1 MGVLKGGCA
10 MEAGADSGAGEGA
23 ESTGMGA
30 DANGEFLRCFG
41 RQMKLLREVAGLTQ
55 AQLGERVG
63 YGEAQIAAVEQ
74 GRRIPRPEL
83 VDAVDREVGGR
94 GLLAAMKGEVAKARY
109 PGFFRRF
116 VSLEAE
122 AVELH
127 AYDTHLVNGLLQSEE
142 YMRAVFTMWRPL
154 LDHEVIEQR
163 VAARLD
169 RRKLFSRRPAPLLS
183 FVIEEQVL
191 RRPVGGLAVLRG
203 QLEQLLLHGHERN
216 IEVQVMPMDRDE
228 HAGLGGAFTLM
239 HLEDE
244 RRIGYMEVQEASILY
259 TAPKKVS
266 PLAATYGVL
275 RAQALTP
282 RESLAFIEKLL
293 GEL

>member
-1 MGVLKGGCA
+1 MDA
-10 MEAGADSGAGEGA
+10 A
-23 ESTGMGA
+23 A
-30 DANGEFLRCFG
+30 DAGTDGTEPDSSGQFLRCFG

-74 GRRIPRPEL
+74 GRRIPKPEL
-83 VDAVDREVGGR
+83 VDAVDRVVGAR
-94 GLLAAMKGEVAKARY
+94 GVLVAMKEEVAKVRY
-109 PGFFRRF
+109 PSFFRRF

-127 AYDTHLVNGLLQSEE
+127 AYETHLVNGLLQSEE
-142 YMRAVFTMWRPL
+142 YMRAVFSMWRPL
-154 LDHEVIEQR
+154 LDPEVIEQR
-163 VAARLD
+163 VSARLD

-191 RRPVGGLAVLRG
+191 RRPVGGNDVLRG
-203 QLEQLLLHGHERN
+203 QLEHLLLCGHERN
-216 IEVQVMPMDRDE
+216 VEIQVMPNNRDE
-228 HAGLGGAFTLM
+228 HAGLGGAFTLI
-239 HLEDE
+239 HLEDQ
-244 RRIGYMEVQEASILY
+244 RRMGYIEVQEASILY

-266 PLAATYGVL
+266 PLEATYGVL

-282 RESLAFIEKLL
+282 RESLTFIEKLL

>member
-1 MGVLKGGCA
+1 MD
-10 MEAGADSGAGEGA
+10 AGADAGGT
-23 ESTGMGA
+23 ES
-30 DANGEFLRCFG
+30 DSSVQFLRCFG

-74 GRRIPRPEL
+74 GRRIPKPEL
-83 VDAVDREVGGR
+83 VDAVDRVVEAR
-94 GLLAAMKGEVAKARY
+94 GVLVAMKEEVARARY
-109 PGFFRRF
+109 PSFFRRF

-122 AVELH
+122 AAELH
-127 AYDTHLVNGLLQSEE
+127 AYDIHLINGLLQSED

-154 LDHEVIEQR
+154 LDHEVVEQR
-163 VAARLD
+163 VAARLE
-169 RRKLFSRRPAPLLS
+169 RRKLFLRRPAPLLS

-191 RRPVGGLAVLRG
+191 RRPVGGDSVLRG
-203 QLEQLLLHGHERN
+203 QLEQLLLYGHERN
-216 IEVQVMPMDRDE
+216 IEIQVMPMRRDE
-228 HAGLGGAFTLM
+228 HAGLGGAFTLI

-244 RRIGYMEVQEASILY
+244 RRMGYMEVQEASILY

-266 PLAATYGVL
+266 PLEATYGVL

-282 RESLAFIEKLL
+282 RDSLAFIEKLL